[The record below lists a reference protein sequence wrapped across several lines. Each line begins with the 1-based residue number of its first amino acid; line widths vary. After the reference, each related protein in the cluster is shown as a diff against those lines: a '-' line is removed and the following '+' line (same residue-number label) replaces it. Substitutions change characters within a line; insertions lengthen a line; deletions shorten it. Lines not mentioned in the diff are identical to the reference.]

1 VAGIEI
7 DQIPKVGEEPHF
19 DELHLMLAH
28 EQGQQQDKQ
37 QAEAED
43 RCQDRPAQPSIII
56 M

>member
-1 VAGIEI
+1 
-7 DQIPKVGEEPHF
+7 
-19 DELHLMLAH
+19 MLAH

-43 RCQDRPAQPSIII
+43 RCQDRPAQPFIII